1 MGAAVSS
8 QGTVHYTTAGP
19 VARIT
24 FDRPGAR
31 NAMSWTMYDQ
41 LGGALDQLEADST
54 IRVAEFGGAGGHFV
68 AGTDI
73 GQFESFSSGDDG
85 IAYER
90 RLETIVARL
99 ESVRVPTVAVV
110 QGHAA
115 GAGLLFATACDLR
128 VCTPDARFSAPIAR
142 TVGNTLSLKSVAR
155 LVAHLGPSRTKA
167 LIMTAATMEPAEA
180 KAAGFVSAVVESNR
194 LDQHVSELAGKLAEL
209 APLTLRATKRM
220 VALAIESLSAGDAD
234 DIVREVYGSRDFHEG
249 VNAFREKR
257 PPSWEGR

>member
-1 MGAAVSS
+1 MSG
-8 QGTVHYTTAGP
+8 QGIVHYAKSGSI
-19 VARIT
+19 ALIT

-31 NAMSWTMYDQ
+31 NAMSWSMYDQ
-41 LGGALDQLEADST
+41 LAGALDQLETDAT
-54 IRVAEFGGAGGHFV
+54 IRVAELSGTGGHFV

-73 GQFESFSSGDDG
+73 GQFESFASGEEG
-85 IAYER
+85 VAYER
-90 RLETIVARL
+90 RLESIVTRL
-99 ESVRVPTVAVV
+99 ENVRVPTVAVV

-167 LIMTAATMEPAEA
+167 LIMTAGALEAADA
-180 KAAGFVSAVVESNR
+180 KAAGFVSAVVEPNR
-194 LDQHVSELAGKLAEL
+194 LEQHVAELVAKLAEL
-209 APLTLRATKRM
+209 APLTLSATKRL
-220 VALAIESLSAGDAD
+220 VARAIDNLSAGEAD

-257 PPSWEGR
+257 APSWEGR

>member
-1 MGAAVSS
+1 MSGQGA
-8 QGTVHYTTAGP
+8 VHYMITGSTAL
-19 VARIT
+19 IT

-31 NAMSWTMYDQ
+31 NALTWSMYDQ
-41 LGGALDQLEADST
+41 LASALDQLETDST
-54 IRVAEFGGAGGHFV
+54 IRVAELRGASGHFV

-85 IAYER
+85 IDYEV
-90 RLETIVARL
+90 RLEAIVARL

-115 GAGLLFATACDLR
+115 GAGLLLATACDLR

-155 LVAHLGPSRTKA
+155 LVAHLGPARTKA
-167 LIMTAATMEPAEA
+167 LIMTAGTMEAADA
-180 KAAGFVSAVVESNR
+180 KAAGFVSAIVEPNR
-194 LDQHVSELAGKLAEL
+194 LEQHVTELVARLAEL
-209 APLTLRATKRM
+209 APLTLRATKQL
-220 VALAIESLSAGDAD
+220 VARSLDSLATGEAD

-257 PPSWEGR
+257 APLWEGR